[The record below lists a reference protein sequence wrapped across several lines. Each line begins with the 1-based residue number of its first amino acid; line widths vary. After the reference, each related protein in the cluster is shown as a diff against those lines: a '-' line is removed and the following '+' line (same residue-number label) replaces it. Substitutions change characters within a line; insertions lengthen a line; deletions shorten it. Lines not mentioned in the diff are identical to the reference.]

1 MNDGLDGLAG
11 GALPGGS
18 GQPGDPQQPN
28 PAPELNGLGNTPTPN
43 GFQPGAPQDYRDYQ
57 AHAAGGAGVP
67 STPGAQYPGGQNGA
81 NGAGASRS
89 GTPIEDASTP
99 TKYLGKHEVTTLALG
114 TVLASRYRIESVIGL
129 GGMGAVYKVRDL
141 HFADAAKYCA
151 LKEMIAKFSDE
162 SDQRTRYSNFQREA
176 NILAS
181 LGHPSIP
188 DVHDY
193 FVEHSRA
200 YLVLEFV
207 EGRDLEALLKDT
219 QGLFTEQ
226 LVGAWAIQLCDV
238 LYYLHTHK
246 PPIIFRDLKPSN
258 VILTPQDQIVLIDFG
273 IAKTL
278 LDDRKGTMVG
288 TEGYSP
294 PEQYRGTVSSR
305 SDIYSLG
312 AMMHQLLTRSD
323 PRYETPFTFA
333 ERLPTALNPSVSPMM
348 EAVIM
353 RCVEYDPE
361 QRYADVLELRA
372 ALADV
377 LREHLLETGHISHI
391 RSTNVIPADD
401 SVRGMVGAGRRIGV
415 NTGGLAEA
423 GLSWKFQTG
432 DEVRSSPVVEDG
444 RVFIGSYDR
453 HLYALDAQ
461 SGEPAWRFAT
471 EGGICGTPATWKH
484 LVITG
489 SEDFNIYGIDAATGQ
504 EAWTYR
510 TWQQV
515 RGSPRVH
522 GEAVYIGSDDGF
534 LHALEPRGGR
544 TLWKY
549 RAWRPVR
556 SSTAYGE
563 GLVYFG
569 SDDERLYA
577 VDALTGDEKW
587 RFTAIAPI
595 RSSPALGNGLIY
607 FGSMDFCVYAL
618 DAKMGWVAWRER
630 TQNFVVSSPWA
641 EGDRVYIG
649 SVDQHLYCLDGRSGR
664 VVWKFRAGGQINSS
678 PALENGVLYVG
689 CIDGAVY
696 ALDAATGR
704 QRWRYQTGGPVPSSP
719 AVANGLVYV
728 GSMDGCVYALR
739 A

>member
-1 MNDGLDGLAG
+1 MDNRMGW
-11 GALPGGS
+11 PGGGGGDGS
-18 GQPGDPQQPN
+18 DNAPQPNDPMGASNIPNPFSASMPGQPAAQGPQAPQGTPGQAGAPSPFATPHFNGAANPPNQPN
-28 PAPELNGLGNTPTPN
+28 P
-43 GFQPGAPQDYRDYQ
+43 QPPQSSGAASDGD
-57 AHAAGGAGVP
+57 GS
-67 STPGAQYPGGQNGA
+67 ST
-81 NGAGASRS
+81 
-89 GTPIEDASTP
+89 
-99 TKYLGKHEVTTLALG
+99 TKYLSKNEVTTLALG
-114 TVLASRYRIESVIGL
+114 TVLQNRYRIESVIGL

-162 SDQRTRYSNFQREA
+162 NDQRTRYSNFQREA
-176 NILAS
+176 NMLAS
-181 LGHPSIP
+181 LSHPAIP

-193 FVEHSRA
+193 FVEHGRA
-200 YLVLEFV
+200 YLVLEYV
-207 EGRDLEALLKDT
+207 EGRDLEAQLKES
-219 QGLFTEQ
+219 QGVFTEQ

-278 LDDRKGTMVG
+278 MDDRKGTMVG

-294 PEQYRGTVSSR
+294 PEQYRGVVSSR
-305 SDIYSLG
+305 SDIYALG

-333 ERLPTALNPSVSPMM
+333 ERLPTALNPSVSPAM

-372 ALADV
+372 ALTNV

-391 RSTNVIPADD
+391 RPTSIIRSEEGAD
-401 SVRGMVGAGRRIGV
+401 GKMIGV
-415 NTGGLAEA
+415 NTGGLAQA
-423 GLSWKFQTG
+423 GLVWKFQTG
-432 DEVRSSPVVEDG
+432 DEVRSSPVVADG
-444 RVFIGSYDR
+444 RVYIGSYDK
-453 HLYALDAQ
+453 HLYALDAKN
-461 SGEPAWRFAT
+461 GEPAWSFAT
-471 EGGICGTPATWKH
+471 EGGICGTPAAWKH
-484 LVITG
+484 LVFIG
-489 SEDFNIYGIDAATGQ
+489 SEDFNVYGVDALTGQ
-504 EAWTYR
+504 EVWTYR

-522 GEAVYIGSDDGF
+522 GEALYIGSDDGF
-534 LHALEPRGGR
+534 LHALEPRNGR

-556 SSTAYGE
+556 SSPAYGD
-563 GLVYFG
+563 GLIYFG

-587 RFTAIAPI
+587 RFTAIAAI
-595 RSSPALGNGLIY
+595 RSSPAIGNGLVY
-607 FGSMDFCVYAL
+607 VGAMDFCVYAL
-618 DAKMGWVAWRER
+618 DAKLGWVAWRER
-630 TQNFVVSSPWA
+630 TQGFVVSSPRV
-641 EGDRVYIG
+641 EGDRIYVG
-649 SVDQHLYCLDGRSGR
+649 SVDQHLYCLDAKTGR
-664 VVWKFRAGGQINSS
+664 VVWKFAAGGQINSS
-678 PALENGVLYVG
+678 PALEDGVLYFG

-704 QRWRYQTGGPVPSSP
+704 QRWRYQTRAAVPSSP
-719 AVANGLVYV
+719 VVANGLVYV
-728 GSMDGCVYALR
+728 GSMDGGVYALR